1 MIKTCLINRRQ
12 RISYSQVAGPYC
24 GKPVQWP
31 VSSSTEQA
39 ADILKNWVALM
50 RNRWPV
56 SNWKLRFVMF
66 SPYFRESNI
75 LVSLMEE
82 HGIGGGLGGKRN
94 IQDPNLNPR
103 WLLHVI
109 LTPFLFLVCFLQCGE
124 IQGETG
130 QTRKVPWRRRGLVK
144 NDLKKRKL
152 HPWGCYTW
160 FLGQEKKHGSWFW
173 VITLS
178 NSQVFQRL
186 LLHWQFC
193 SRDEG
198 RAWKSAGI
206 IDSDDDRIFIL
217 VLTAPKNYPICP
229 R

>member
-1 MIKTCLINRRQ
+1 MFKICLINCRH

-144 NDLKKRKL
+144 NDLKKKEISI
-152 HPWGCYTW
+152 HGGVT
-160 FLGQEKKHGSWFW
+160 HGSWFW
-173 VITLS
+173 VINQS

-217 VLTAPKNYPICP
+217 VLTAPKNYPIRP

>member
-1 MIKTCLINRRQ
+1 MIPTCFINCHQ
-12 RISYSQVAGPYC
+12 RMWYSQVAGPYC

-31 VSSSTEQA
+31 VSSSTERA
-39 ADILKNWVALM
+39 ADILKSWVALM
-50 RNRWPV
+50 RNRWSV
-56 SNWKLRFVMF
+56 LNWKLRFVIL

-109 LTPFLFLVCFLQCGE
+109 LTPFLFLVCLLQCGE

-144 NDLKKRKL
+144 NDLEKRKSPSMVVL
-152 HPWGCYTW
+152 HMVPGFGSSVYPTLRYSNGSYFIGNFVHGMREGPGSLQVLLILMMIG
-160 FLGQEKKHGSWFW
+160 FLYWYW
-173 VITLS
+173 
-178 NSQVFQRL
+178 
-186 LLHWQFC
+186 LHQ
-193 SRDEG
+193 
-198 RAWKSAGI
+198 KI
-206 IDSDDDRIFIL
+206 
-217 VLTAPKNYPICP
+217 NYPIRP

>member
-1 MIKTCLINRRQ
+1 MASVIKHWAGCRHLEKLGG
-12 RISYSQVAGPYC
+12 SHEEQVAC
-24 GKPVQWP
+24 
-31 VSSSTEQA
+31 
-39 ADILKNWVALM
+39 LKLEAKVCNL
-50 RNRWPV
+50 
-56 SNWKLRFVMF
+56 
-66 SPYFRESNI
+66 YFRESNI

-109 LTPFLFLVCFLQCGE
+109 LTPFLFLVCILQCGE

-217 VLTAPKNYPICP
+217 VLTAPKNYPIRP

>member
-1 MIKTCLINRRQ
+1 MFKICLINCRH

-39 ADILKNWVALM
+39 VDILKSWVALM

-56 SNWKLRFVMF
+56 LNWKLRFVIL

-109 LTPFLFLVCFLQCGE
+109 LTPFLFLVCILQCGE

-144 NDLKKRKL
+144 NDLNKGNL
-152 HPWGCYTW
+152 HPWWRYTW
-160 FLGQEKKHGSWFW
+160 FLVLGHQSILLSGIPTALTSLAILFTGWGKGLEVCRYYWFW
-173 VITLS
+173 
-178 NSQVFQRL
+178 
-186 LLHWQFC
+186 W
-193 SRDEG
+193 
-198 RAWKSAGI
+198 W
-206 IDSDDDRIFIL
+206 
-217 VLTAPKNYPICP
+217 
-229 R
+229 

>member
-1 MIKTCLINRRQ
+1 MIQTCSINCHQ
-12 RISYSQVAGPYC
+12 RISHFQVAGPYC

-39 ADILKNWVALM
+39 ADILKSWVALM

-56 SNWKLRFVMF
+56 SNWKLRFVIF

-109 LTPFLFLVCFLQCGE
+109 LTPFSFLVCFLQCGE

-144 NDLKKRKL
+144 NDLKK
-152 HPWGCYTW
+152 GNGGVT
-160 FLGQEKKHGSWFW
+160 HGSWFW

-217 VLTAPKNYPICP
+217 VLIAPKHYPIRP